1 MKTCTKCQATKPIN
15 GFYKRSRSPDGHEAM
30 CKECRL
36 AHNRRWLAK
45 NKDRHHELTRS
56 WYAKNREQHLANS
69 KAYYEANKEN
79 YLEYFYARQER
90 TKRATPPWV
99 DRKEIRAFYAK
110 AQRLSAETG
119 VQYDV
124 DHIVPLRGKTV
135 CGLHVPWNLQVMPS
149 SDNKRKA
156 TKLMEVICGTV

>member
-1 MKTCTKCQATKPIN
+1 MKTCTVCHAEKELTD
-15 GFYKRSRSPDGHEAM
+15 FYRRFRAPDGHEAM

-45 NKDRHHELTRS
+45 NKDRHSELTRS
-56 WYAKNREQHLANS
+56 WYAQNREQHLANS

-99 DRKEIRAFYAK
+99 DRKEIRAFYAE

-119 VQYDV
+119 IQYDV
-124 DHIVPLRGKTV
+124 DHIVPLKGKLV
-135 CGLHVPWNLQVMPS
+135 SGLHVPANLRVIPS
-149 SDNKRKA
+149 SENKRKA
-156 TKLMEVICGTV
+156 AKFMEARHGI